1 MRCRSCWLG
10 KYCPAA
16 SRHSLNDGPGSKVL
30 GEYGYAPGKSMLEA
44 GSILSFGDIW
54 VAGLKES
61 KLTSYHIGSG

>member
-44 GSILSFGDIW
+44 GSILSFGDI
-54 VAGLKES
+54 
-61 KLTSYHIGSG
+61 